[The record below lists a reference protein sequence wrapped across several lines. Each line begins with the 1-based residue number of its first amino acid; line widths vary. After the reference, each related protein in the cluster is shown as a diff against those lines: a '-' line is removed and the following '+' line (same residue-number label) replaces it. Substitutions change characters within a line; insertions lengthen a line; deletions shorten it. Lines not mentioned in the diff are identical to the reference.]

1 MITHL
6 VIEGVDGVEP
16 AVTGWDGDVIRVPRR
31 QYVRQG
37 EVARVRLNCKKRADF
52 QKATK
57 NIYEEKACTELLAA
71 RANEARYR
79 K

>member
-1 MITHL
+1 MARTQNMITHL

-37 EVARVRLNCKKRADF
+37 EVARVRLNCKKNKADF
-52 QKATK
+52 QKATRIFLSNK
-57 NIYEEKACTELLAA
+57 GKRGQSY
-71 RANEARYR
+71 
-79 K
+79 